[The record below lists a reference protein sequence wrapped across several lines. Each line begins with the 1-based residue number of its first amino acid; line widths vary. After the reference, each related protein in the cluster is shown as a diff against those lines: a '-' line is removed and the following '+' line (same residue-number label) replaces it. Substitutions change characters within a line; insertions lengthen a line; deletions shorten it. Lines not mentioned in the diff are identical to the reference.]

1 MLRGQA
7 VSERVRDQALSH
19 LACDIPPRVS
29 IAEYRKGR
37 SPAAR
42 RVRRK
47 RKLRIVLTNM

>member
-7 VSERVRDQALSH
+7 VSERVRDQALSP
-19 LACDIPPRVS
+19 LECDIPPRVS

-37 SPAAR
+37 PAAR